1 MKYHW
6 GEWTLDRDAGLL
18 TQRGRSVDVSRK
30 VLECIG
36 HLIAHRDRVVGYDE
50 LIRKVWGHDNVT
62 NHQLSQVI
70 LSARR
75 QLGDDGQAQRL
86 IRTAPGLGYQWV
98 GVLGHEAAFDA
109 DDTRPAAASST
120 GVEPSFGSATIS
132 PRLLAD
138 AEVSRPQRPADKTA
152 PGTPIQETAPAP
164 SQPPPQSPTPPP
176 PPPPNEDVGKSPV
189 TGRPA
194 VKSAIRLI
202 LAASVLCLL
211 GFGAYRW
218 LWTEDTS
225 SAFDRQSPIAPAN
238 GLEALEAAMR
248 RGDFETVR
256 EGLAV
261 LPPSKAESPDA
272 MLIAMEL
279 AQYRGRFER
288 AQELFD
294 QEMALAKAAEDP
306 IWQAKLL
313 NFNALLITRTGGS
326 ATQQLAPV
334 ETALEL
340 LAPLGEDAAPQ
351 VTADTL
357 YRRAAILVTQGRYEE
372 ALRDIS
378 HSGELYD
385 KIGEASSIN
394 RVRVL
399 RARIWMRTGR
409 LEDALRS
416 MREVA
421 EEYEKTSDKIGTLT
435 AYNTISRIQMEL
447 LRWDDALETSDQA
460 MALLREIPE
469 IERRKRVLQ
478 LRAQVLSR
486 TGQLHRAQALLE
498 ELDAPESN
506 RDDDSTTALHLLE
519 GGRNVEALKV
529 SADSF
534 ARSGRDDPDD
544 ILLDTREGKLLIW
557 VIAAQRIADSGQPL
571 PKSTPAQIDAL
582 RNPRSISGII
592 ASGRWAMAQND
603 NKRAEALLREA
614 LDESRR
620 KGMRYH
626 MVLASAPLLDLLLE
640 QGRSVDGKR
649 LLDDVRAFDP
659 ERTDKDF
666 DFAVQR
672 WKLAMASADEPTA
685 KAMYARMRSLAGGRP
700 IPASP
705 DPNSPRTP

>member
-50 LIRKVWGHDNVT
+50 LIRKIWGHDNVT

-98 GVLGHEAAFDA
+98 GILGHEAAVDA
-109 DDTRPAAASST
+109 EDALPLPVSPASPKPSPRSVGISPQPAADTGNASPPESIA
-120 GVEPSFGSATIS
+120 EP
-132 PRLLAD
+132 L
-138 AEVSRPQRPADKTA
+138 PAL
-152 PGTPIQETAPAP
+152 PAQSLDLP
-164 SQPPPQSPTPPP
+164 AAQNMEESQPPATAARVP
-176 PPPPNEDVGKSPV
+176 
-189 TGRPA
+189 
-194 VKSAIRLI
+194 KSASRLI

-218 LWTEDTS
+218 LWTEGTP
-225 SAFDRQSPIAPAN
+225 SAFDRQSLIAPAN
-238 GLEALEAAMR
+238 ALEALEAAMR

-279 AQYRGRFER
+279 ALYRGRFER
-288 AQELFD
+288 AQELLD
-294 QEMALAKAAEDP
+294 REMALAKAAEDP

-351 VTADTL
+351 VTADAL
-357 YRRAAILVTQGRYEE
+357 FRRAVILITLGRYEE

-385 KIGEASSIN
+385 KIGEAYSTS

-416 MREVA
+416 MREVS
-421 EEYEKTSDKIGTLT
+421 EEYQKRSDKIGTLT

-447 LRWDDALETSDQA
+447 LRWDDALKTSDQA

-486 TGQLHRAQALLE
+486 TGQLHRAQILLE
-498 ELDAPESN
+498 ELDTPESN

-519 GGRNVEALKV
+519 GGRNVEALKA

-534 ARSGRDDPDD
+534 VRSDRDDPDD

-557 VIAAQRIADSGQPL
+557 VTAAQRIADSGQPL
-571 PKSTPAQIDAL
+571 PEPAPAQIDAL

-640 QGRSVDGKR
+640 QGRSADGKR
-649 LLDDVRAFDP
+649 MLDDVRAFDP

-672 WKLAMASADEPTA
+672 WKLAVANADDATA
-685 KAMYARMRSLAGGRP
+685 KAMYARMRSLAGERP
-700 IPASP
+700 LPKTP
-705 DPNSPRTP
+705 DR